1 MGRRTV
7 LLVAAILVAAVG
19 TVLVSLYVQG
29 VNTRARAREAPQRVL
44 IAKRIIPAGT
54 SGATAVQDGSLE
66 KTTVPKSA
74 LAPGALSDITPVA
87 DQVALAPIYPGEQI
101 LAEKFG
107 KQGDSSALMIP
118 TAGTMAVSV
127 SLSGPSRVNGFIV
140 PGSDVTVFLT
150 TAGTTRVLL
159 PHAQVIALGTRT
171 LVPSSGQTT
180 TQTQSDVVTFGVT
193 AADAQK
199 LIYAQTAG
207 TLYLTLL
214 TKDSKT
220 PTLPGTSGANVFGP

>member
-29 VNTRARAREAPQRVL
+29 VNTKARAREAPQRVL
-44 IAKRIIPAGT
+44 IAKRIIAAGT

-66 KTTVPKSA
+66 RTTVPKSA

-127 SLSGPSRVNGFIV
+127 SLSGPARVNGFIV

-150 TAGTTRVLL
+150 AAGTTRVLL

-171 LVPSSGQTT
+171 LVPSSGQPT
-180 TQTQSDVVTFGVT
+180 TQAQSDVVTFGVT

-220 PTLPGTSGANVFGP
+220 PTLPGTSGATVFGP